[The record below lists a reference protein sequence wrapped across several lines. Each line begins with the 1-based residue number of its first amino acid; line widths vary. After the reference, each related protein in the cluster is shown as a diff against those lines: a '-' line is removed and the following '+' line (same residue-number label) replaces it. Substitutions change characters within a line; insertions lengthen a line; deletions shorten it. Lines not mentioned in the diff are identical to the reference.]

1 MLSDSLKGL
10 RALKTVRCV
19 LSCEETKLELE
30 PVTEDPPAL
39 AERPEGSNPHS
50 VCVTTT
56 SLSQRGGRDGAT
68 HRRHGQAR
76 RRTHAHRRP
85 SACV

>member
-19 LSCEETKLELE
+19 LSWEETKLELE

-39 AERPEGSNPHS
+39 AERPEGSDPHS
-50 VCVTTT
+50 VCVTTM
-56 SLSQRGGRDGAT
+56 SLS
-68 HRRHGQAR
+68 
-76 RRTHAHRRP
+76 HAESEAGTAVMMP
-85 SACV
+85 S